1 MGYRMLKIDHL
12 YEVYRRVIAG
22 ESKSA
27 IAIHTGWD
35 RKTIG
40 KYIRILAERS
50 LLPAELAV
58 SREAF
63 QKRAGDLADQPRE
76 KSTPARDQLIDHLD
90 ELRELIAPS
99 KDENGK
105 TEKPMRPKSAYR
117 VILRRHNL
125 SIGYSSFKRFAR
137 DHGLMEVAK
146 KTYIRIEL
154 PPGREVQLDYG
165 TMGLLAV
172 DGRNRTIYAFC
183 AILAHSRKPFVQL
196 VTSQSEQSFAESV
209 VEMFHFY
216 GGVTEFLTVDNLKAA
231 VIKPDLWDP
240 QLNRSLAEVA
250 EYYGTFVNTARVVTA
265 TDKGKVER
273 IIPVVREAYRVIR
286 AVHPT
291 ATLTEMNRY
300 MLQWCVDEYGTTPH
314 GTTRNP
320 PEEAFMAEQNAL
332 KPLPESRFEPA
343 SWAYPKVHKG
353 DGFLSY
359 HKMRFA
365 VPAKYRGKQVAVR
378 ATSRLIE
385 IFHGPERIRVYPYE
399 PGTRVYYFKSDFPA
413 EKQAMMDGSYPQH
426 LLQRA
431 NSYGSAARDLI
442 SAILA
447 PHAYLNARQAQGL
460 LRVMDEFREHRDFDT
475 HCLTALRRRIVVPKT
490 FKALFEPD
498 RIAGRRG
505 TLSTTPAVDM
515 TMARDITYFFDLQE
529 ELDAAGSRS

>member
-12 YEVYRRVIAG
+12 YEVYRRVVAG
-22 ESKSA
+22 ESKRS
-27 IAIHTGWD
+27 ISIQTGWD

-40 KYIRILAERS
+40 KYVGILTKRA
-50 LLPAELAV
+50 LLPADAPLA
-58 SREAF
+58 REEF
-63 QKRAGDLADQPRE
+63 QTRAADLADQPRE

-90 ELRELIAPS
+90 ELRDLIAPP
-99 KDENGK
+99 KDESGRSQ
-105 TEKPMRPKSAYR
+105 KPMRAKSAYR

-125 SIGYSSFKRFAR
+125 AIGYTSFKRFAR
-137 DHGLMEVAK
+137 DHGLMDVTK

-165 TMGLLAV
+165 TMGTMAV

-183 AILAHSRKPFVQL
+183 GILAHSRKPFVQL

-209 VEMFHFY
+209 VEMMHFY

-240 QLNRSLAEVA
+240 QLNRSLAEVT
-250 EYYGTFVNTARVVTA
+250 EYYGTFVNAARIETP

-273 IIPVVREAYRVIR
+273 IVPVVREAYRVIR

-291 ATLTEMNRY
+291 ATLQEMNRH
-300 MLQWCVDEYGTTPH
+300 MREWCVEEYGTTPH
-314 GTTRNP
+314 GTTHIP
-320 PEEAFMAEQNAL
+320 PEEAFVTERNAL
-332 KPLPESRFEPA
+332 KPLPGARFEPA
-343 SWAYPKVHKG
+343 VWKTAKAHSG
-353 DGFLSY
+353 DGFLTY
-359 HKMRFA
+359 NKMRFA

-378 ATSRLIE
+378 ATNRLIE
-385 IFHGPERIRVYPYE
+385 IFAGTERIRGYPYE
-399 PGTRVYYFKSDFPA
+399 PGTRVYYFKSDFPV
-413 EKQAMMDGSYPQH
+413 EKQAMLDGSYPQH

-460 LRVMDEFREHRDFDT
+460 LRVMDDFKEHPDFDA
-475 HCLTALRRRIVVPKT
+475 HCVTALRRRIVVPKT
-490 FKALFEPD
+490 FKALFEAEKPD
-498 RIAGRRG
+498 HRPD
-505 TLSTTPAVDM
+505 TLPPAPAVDM
-515 TMARDITYFFDLQE
+515 TMARDIGYFFDSQE
-529 ELDAAGSRS
+529 DRDAASS

>member
-12 YEVYRRVIAG
+12 YEVYRRVVAG
-22 ESKSA
+22 ESKRA
-27 IAIHTGWD
+27 ISIQTGWD
-35 RKTIG
+35 RKTIW
-40 KYIRILAERS
+40 KYVGVLTERA
-50 LLPAELAV
+50 LLPAETPLA
-58 SREAF
+58 REEF

-90 ELRELIAPS
+90 ELRDLIAPS
-99 KDENGK
+99 KDKNGK
-105 TEKPMRPKSAYR
+105 SEKPMRPKSAYR

-137 DHGLMEVAK
+137 NHGLMDVAK

-165 TMGLLAV
+165 TMGLMTV

-196 VTSQSEQSFAESV
+196 VTSQNEQSFAGSL
-209 VEMFHFY
+209 VEMMHFY
-216 GGVTEFLTVDNLKAA
+216 GGVTEFVTVDNLKAA

-240 QLNRSLAEVA
+240 QLNRSLAEVS
-250 EYYGTFVNTARVVTA
+250 EYYGTFINTARVQTA

-273 IIPVVREAYRVIR
+273 IVPVVREAYRVIS

-291 ATLTEMNRY
+291 ASLKEMNQY
-300 MLQWCVDEYGTTPH
+300 MLEWCVNEYGTTPH
-314 GTTRNP
+314 GTTHIP
-320 PEEAFMAEQNAL
+320 PEEAFITERNAL
-332 KPLPESRFEPA
+332 KPLPEARFEPA
-343 SWAYPKVHKG
+343 TWKTAKVHSG
-353 DGFLSY
+353 DGFLTY
-359 HKMRFA
+359 NKMRFA
-365 VPAKYRGKQVAVR
+365 VPAEYRGKQVTVR

-385 IFHGPERIRVYPYE
+385 IFSGAERIRGYPYE
-399 PGTRVYYFKSDFPA
+399 PGTRVYYFTSDFPA
-413 EKQAMMDGSYPQH
+413 EKQTMLDGSYPQH

-460 LRVMDEFREHRDFDT
+460 LRVMDDFCDHPDFDA
-475 HCLTALRRRIVVPKT
+475 HCVTALRRRIVVPKT

-498 RIAGRRG
+498 ETRRRG
-505 TLSTTPAVDM
+505 ETLSTTPAVDM
-515 TMARDITYFFDLQE
+515 TMARDIAYFFDFE
-529 ELDAAGSRS
+529 EDLDAAGS